1 MARMRWSDDHAV
13 DVGRLTDGGSRTL
26 GAGEASAAIVAGL
39 AGPGFAV
46 VPGFLREPEIASLR
60 DRALALDRDG
70 ELTAAGVGRGAA
82 RGERPQIRGDRTHWL
97 DDHAPAPAEVALLVR
112 FEALRRVVNE
122 ALFLGLVE
130 IEAHYALYPPGAAY
144 ARHRDRFRDDD
155 ARVLSCV
162 LYLNHGWAA
171 ADGGA
176 LRLYLADDAALDVA
190 PEGGT
195 LVCFLADRFDHE
207 VLPARRPRLS
217 IAGWFR
223 QKPQT
228 GSGRITLATGR
239 TPVE

>member
-1 MARMRWSDDHAV
+1 MTASVAAGS
-13 DVGRLTDGGSRTL
+13 GRVL
-26 GAGEASAAIVAGL
+26 GAGEAEAAIVAGL

-46 VPGFLREPEIASLR
+46 VPGFLPEPEVAALR

-70 ELTAAGVGRGAA
+70 ALTAAGVGRGAA
-82 RGERPQIRGDRTHWL
+82 RGGRPEIRGDRTRWL
-97 DDHAPAPAEVALLVR
+97 DDHAPAPAEVALLAR
-112 FEALRRVVNE
+112 FESMRRAVNE
-122 ALFLGLVE
+122 ALFLGLVDL
-130 IEAHYALYPPGAAY
+130 EAHYALYPPGAAY

-176 LRLYLADDAALDVA
+176 LRLYLAGDAMLDVA

-223 QKPQT
+223 QTPQT
-228 GSGRITLATGR
+228 GSGRFTFATDR

>member
-1 MARMRWSDDHAV
+1 MARIKPVEIHADDGLEIHA
-13 DVGRLTDGGSRTL
+13 D
-26 GAGEASAAIVAGL
+26 AAIVAGL

-46 VPGFLREPEIASLR
+46 VPGFLQEPAVAALR

-70 ELTAAGVGRGAA
+70 ALTAAAVGRGPA
-82 RGERPQIRGDRTHWL
+82 RGARPEIRGDRTHWL
-97 DDHAPAPAEVALLVR
+97 DGAAPAEVALLAR
-112 FEALRRVVNE
+112 FESLRRAVNE

-130 IEAHYALYPPGAAY
+130 LEAHYALYPPGAAY

-162 LYLNHGWAA
+162 LYLNHGWVA

-176 LRLYLADDAALDVA
+176 LRLYLASDATLDVA

-195 LVCFLADRFDHE
+195 LVCFLAARFDHE

-223 QKPQT
+223 QPPQT
-228 GSGRITLATGR
+228 GSGRNTFAPDR